1 MDAGCS
7 GSGRERRG
15 KLHPNNN
22 EAGERRPLALLWGEQ
37 SAADSSNPHVDN
49 DAFPR
54 ESTKMVCKSAVV
66 QPLVPVPLRRAES
79 PILEFR
85 RNVVDSISVA
95 ALEAVSADA
104 PACTTAQQVTRAG
117 KSAEQLKIARTSCTR
132 RHN

>member
-37 SAADSSNPHVDN
+37 SAADSSNLHVDN

-54 ESTKMVCKSAVV
+54 ESTKMLCKKSAVV
-66 QPLVPVPLRRAES
+66 QPLVPVLLRRAES

-95 ALEAVSADA
+95 ASEAVSADA
-104 PACTTAQQVTRAG
+104 PACTTAQEVTRA
-117 KSAEQLKIARTSCTR
+117 
-132 RHN
+132 